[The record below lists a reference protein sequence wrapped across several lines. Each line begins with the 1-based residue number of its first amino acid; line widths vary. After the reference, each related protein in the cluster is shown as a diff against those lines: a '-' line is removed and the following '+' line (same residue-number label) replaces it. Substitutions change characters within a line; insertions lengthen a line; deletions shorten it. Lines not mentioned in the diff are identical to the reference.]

1 MIPPVRMEPSVP
13 SAVPSREALALLR
26 ILVVAGEGG
35 SAGGLLQNLRQWADD
50 GRLEIDTA
58 PDLPRAVRQLSGQR
72 WDVVLA
78 VLGEHPDDDLSWW
91 VDTLRGA
98 TGSPRFIAVAQAP
111 SMGLVLR
118 AEKSGVLGVLALP
131 LRREELMRALERV
144 RSVVS
149 ETAVPL
155 PLVEPHAV
163 GPYALVGQSPAMLDV
178 YKLLARVAGSA
189 ATVLVQGE
197 SGTGKEVAARAIH
210 MNGPHASG
218 AFVAVN
224 CAAIPE
230 NLLESELFG
239 HEKGAFTGA
248 VTRKIGRFEQAGSG
262 TLFLDEIADMSLAL
276 QAKILRAVQ
285 EREIERVGG
294 SETIPVDVRLI
305 AATNRDLKEAI
316 KQGRFREDLYYR
328 LAVVTIRLPT
338 LVERGDDLVLLT
350 AYYVRLFAE
359 RYGKTIHAISD
370 RVLELLRAHAWVGN
384 VRELRN
390 VIERA
395 VIVATDETLR
405 AEHLP
410 DELRGEETTLADR
423 PQGGLLTLAEAEA
436 RHIAR
441 VLAHTSPWGNVAS
454 TRTSCDAGCRRRFTA
469 SWSTC
474 RCSSRGTW
482 RRSNASSAATRP
494 AWSRRCCAPAG
505 SRRRW
510 AGTPR
515 RGPGT
520 RWRSASRKRSR
531 IAARRWRRCVR
542 WATCVSRWASMPRAR
557 VISSARSRSP
567 SRSSIRRGPPRRPR
581 GWETWRSRRDN
592 GAVRRRGIAGDSD
605 SPRLR
610 ATRPAPAGWS
620 DSLVCWHG
628 SNATLP
634 PRASSCGGHESAS
647 KSPASRTRWRPC

>member
-1 MIPPVRMEPSVP
+1 MTPQVRMEPSVR
-13 SAVPSREALALLR
+13 SAVPSKEELALLR
-26 ILVVAGEGG
+26 ILLVAGEGG

-50 GRLEIDTA
+50 GRLEVDTA
-58 PDLPRAVRQLSGQR
+58 PDLPRAVRQLAGQR

-91 VDTLRGA
+91 VDTLRA
-98 TGSPRFIAVAQAP
+98 PGSPRLIAVAPAP

-118 AEKSGVLGVLALP
+118 AEKAGVLDVLSLP
-131 LRREELMRALERV
+131 LRRDELVRALKRL
-144 RSVVS
+144 RSVGT

-178 YKLLARVAGSA
+178 YKLLARVAGSS

-197 SGTGKEVAARAIH
+197 SGTGKEVVARAIH
-210 MNGPHASG
+210 MNGPHATG

-239 HEKGAFTGA
+239 HEKGSFTGA
-248 VTRKIGRFEQAGSG
+248 VTRKVGRFEQAGSG

-294 SETIPVDVRLI
+294 GETIPIDVRLI

-338 LVERGDDLVLLT
+338 LVERGDDLLLLT

-359 RYGKTIHAISD
+359 RYGKKIHAISD

-395 VIVATDETLR
+395 VIVASDDTLR

-410 DELRGEETTLADR
+410 DEFRGEEATLADR
-423 PQGGLLTLAEAEA
+423 PQGAPLTLAELEA

-441 VLAHTSPWGNVAS
+441 VLTQTNGQIGAAAEILGIHRNTL
-454 TRTSCDAGCRRRFTA
+454 TRKMKEYG
-469 SWSTC
+469 
-474 RCSSRGTW
+474 
-482 RRSNASSAATRP
+482 
-494 AWSRRCCAPAG
+494 
-505 SRRRW
+505 
-510 AGTPR
+510 
-515 RGPGT
+515 
-520 RWRSASRKRSR
+520 
-531 IAARRWRRCVR
+531 
-542 WATCVSRWASMPRAR
+542 
-557 VISSARSRSP
+557 
-567 SRSSIRRGPPRRPR
+567 
-581 GWETWRSRRDN
+581 
-592 GAVRRRGIAGDSD
+592 
-605 SPRLR
+605 L
-610 ATRPAPAGWS
+610 
-620 DSLVCWHG
+620 
-628 SNATLP
+628 
-634 PRASSCGGHESAS
+634 
-647 KSPASRTRWRPC
+647 

>member
-13 SAVPSREALALLR
+13 SAVPNKEALALLR
-26 ILVVAGEGG
+26 ILVVAGEGA

-58 PDLPRAVRQLSGQR
+58 PDLPRSVRQLSSQR

-98 TGSPRFIAVAQAP
+98 TGSPRLIAVAQAP

-118 AEKSGVLGVLALP
+118 AEKSGVLDVLALP

-294 SETIPVDVRLI
+294 SGETIPVDVRLI

-350 AYYVRLFAE
+350 AYYVRLFAQ
-359 RYGKTIHAISD
+359 RYGKKIQAISD
-370 RVLELLRAHAWVGN
+370 RALGLLRAHAWVGN

-395 VIVATDETLR
+395 VIVATDATLR

-410 DELRGEETTLADR
+410 DELRGEEAALPDR
-423 PQGGLLTLAEAEA
+423 PSGAHLTLAEVEA

-441 VLAHTSPWGNVAS
+441 VLTHTNGQIGAAAEILGIHRNTL
-454 TRTSCDAGCRRRFTA
+454 TRKMKEYG
-469 SWSTC
+469 
-474 RCSSRGTW
+474 
-482 RRSNASSAATRP
+482 
-494 AWSRRCCAPAG
+494 
-505 SRRRW
+505 
-510 AGTPR
+510 
-515 RGPGT
+515 
-520 RWRSASRKRSR
+520 
-531 IAARRWRRCVR
+531 
-542 WATCVSRWASMPRAR
+542 
-557 VISSARSRSP
+557 
-567 SRSSIRRGPPRRPR
+567 
-581 GWETWRSRRDN
+581 
-592 GAVRRRGIAGDSD
+592 
-605 SPRLR
+605 L
-610 ATRPAPAGWS
+610 
-620 DSLVCWHG
+620 
-628 SNATLP
+628 
-634 PRASSCGGHESAS
+634 
-647 KSPASRTRWRPC
+647 